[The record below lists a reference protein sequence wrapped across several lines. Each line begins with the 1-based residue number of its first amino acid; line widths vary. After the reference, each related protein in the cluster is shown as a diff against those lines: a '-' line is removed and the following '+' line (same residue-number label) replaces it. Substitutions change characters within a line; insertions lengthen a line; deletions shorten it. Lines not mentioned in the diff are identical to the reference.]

1 MAIADRI
8 KWCALS
14 ATANTMLAVLYATAG
29 TELFALVNAH
39 PGPFTPNVEM
49 LQTVIPPLIGAIYLF
64 VAIVLIAGP
73 FQYER
78 RRTEVLRRY
87 R

>member
-1 MAIADRI
+1 MPVAARI
-8 KWCALS
+8 KWCAGS
-14 ATANTMLAVLYATAG
+14 AIALTMLTVLYATAG
-29 TELFALVNAH
+29 VELFAIVEQH
-39 PGPFTPNVEM
+39 PGPFTPSVDM
-49 LQTVIPPLIGAIYLF
+49 LQTVVPPLIGALYLF
-64 VAIVLIAGP
+64 LAIVAIAGP